1 MLSDSIYLPL
11 YFTTTRARQQLSW
24 AAMLAHLSSRVFE
37 FLVETFGTSESKRKE
52 KNKETQEREV
62 FRARMSHLWLGE
74 RAWIWAKRSGEIT
87 GVWNW
92 ETVRSPIP
100 AKKKFMYS
108 IYIYMFI
115 FKYIY
120 IYYVCVCFFSFLAFG
135 WIRCYFVHHILGK
148 PLDAPRKKY
157 TVPFIVIVIVVFSL
171 CRDAFTKWLGPAI
184 PKSQLHYKQKH
195 CSLSSNHTDKSSI
208 SWELIVSQPYL
219 WEKSILNK
227 VNPKGKVPSWYRR

>member
-1 MLSDSIYLPL
+1 MLYFEYTETSYHVYIMLSDSILPL

-37 FLVETFGTSESKRKE
+37 FLVETFGTSQSKRKE
-52 KNKETQEREV
+52 KIKETQEREV

-108 IYIYMFI
+108 IYIYI
-115 FKYIY
+115 YVYIQIYIY
-120 IYYVCVCFFSFLAFG
+120 IYILCVCVFFLFWHLDGFG
-135 WIRCYFVHHILGK
+135 AISYIIYWASPWMPREKNIL
-148 PLDAPRKKY
+148 
-157 TVPFIVIVIVVFSL
+157 
-171 CRDAFTKWLGPAI
+171 
-184 PKSQLHYKQKH
+184 
-195 CSLSSNHTDKSSI
+195 
-208 SWELIVSQPYL
+208 
-219 WEKSILNK
+219 
-227 VNPKGKVPSWYRR
+227 YRS

>member
-1 MLSDSIYLPL
+1 MLYFEYTETSYHVYIMLSDSILPL

-37 FLVETFGTSESKRKE
+37 FLVETFGTSQSKRKE
-52 KNKETQEREV
+52 KIKETQEREV

-108 IYIYMFI
+108 IYIYIYMFI
-115 FKYIY
+115 YKYIY
-120 IYYVCVCFFSFLAFG
+120 IYYVCVFFFFSGIWMDSVLFRTSYTGQALGCPAKK
-135 WIRCYFVHHILGK
+135 IYCTVHSYSYSC
-148 PLDAPRKKY
+148 P
-157 TVPFIVIVIVVFSL
+157 FSL
-171 CRDAFTKWLGPAI
+171 PWCFYQVIRP
-184 PKSQLHYKQKH
+184 
-195 CSLSSNHTDKSSI
+195 SNSKTSAALQAKA
-208 SWELIVSQPYL
+208 LQP
-219 WEKSILNK
+219 
-227 VNPKGKVPSWYRR
+227 